1 MTRPLTPKHL
11 ATLGLLIWLGVQ
23 GDKENT
29 AKRLAIYG
37 AFTAMQ
43 GLMLADFAAVIT
55 YIDRSIPLTALL
67 GTTAVFAC
75 FAAFALLS
83 RRRSMLYLGGVLS
96 SGLTIL
102 VLLGFLRSFFSFG
115 VSSLELYGGLA
126 LFVGYVVFDTQL
138 VVEKADAG
146 STDFVWHATTLYLDF
161 INIAIRIA
169 IVLARNKEDNDRRKA
184 RRDSAART

>member
-1 MTRPLTPKHL
+1 
-11 ATLGLLIWLGVQ
+11 
-23 GDKENT
+23 
-29 AKRLAIYG
+29 
-37 AFTAMQ
+37 
-43 GLMLADFAAVIT
+43 MLADFAAVIT